1 MLKHLHDLMFR
12 NRFHALGAHFY
23 SEFQPQGLENPTLVC
38 SSADV
43 VQQLGLHADEVNTDL
58 FLQAFSGNA
67 LLPGMQPLAQDYA
80 GHQFGHFNPFLGD
93 GRAVLLGEVETPSG
107 IVDLYL
113 KGVGKTPYARTADG
127 RAGLRECLHE
137 FYTTEQLAALGV
149 PTARCLCVTSGSQ
162 QVYRQGFEP
171 MAMVTRIAPSHV
183 RFGTFEN
190 YFFQKNPAALRQLA
204 DHVIACHFP
213 ACAAEGEARY
223 AAFFREVVLCTARLI
238 AHWQAVGFVHGV
250 MNTDNQSILGITLD
264 VGASTF
270 TPARDPQCV
279 SHPDDEHGRYAFG
292 QQPVVGLW
300 NCNVLARAL
309 SPLITAD
316 ALRSAL
322 LGYEPEYLRH
332 YAALISESDG
342 V

>member
-1 MLKHLHDLMFR
+1 MFR

-38 SSADV
+38 SSAEV
-43 VQQLGLHADEVNTDL
+43 LQQLGLHADEVNTDL
-58 FLQAFSGNA
+58 FLQVFSGNA
-67 LLPGMQPLAQDYA
+67 LLSGMQPLAQDYA

-93 GRAVLLGEVETPSG
+93 GRAVLLGEVETPDG

-137 FYTTEQLAALGV
+137 FDTTEQLAALGV

-171 MAMVTRIAPSHV
+171 IAMVTRIAPSHV

-190 YFFQKNPAALRQLA
+190 YFFQKNPAALRLLA

-223 AAFFREVVLCTARLI
+223 AAFFREVVLRTARLI

-250 MNTDNQSILGITLD
+250 MNTDNQSIMPRQLLCPVGDNYLVRLVVVESGLVLPPVHGRLSAVTLPLAFQNGGMVD
-264 VGASTF
+264 EPINGGDGHHVVLKYLPPFAEGMVGG
-270 TPARDPQCV
+270 
-279 SHPDDEHGRYAFG
+279 DDE
-292 QQPVVGLW
+292 
-300 NCNVLARAL
+300 
-309 SPLITAD
+309 
-316 ALRSAL
+316 
-322 LGYEPEYLRH
+322 
-332 YAALISESDG
+332 
-342 V
+342 